1 MAQSSSLSSWILED
15 GDVVAVE
22 EDEPDRA
29 PVDDD
34 DDGGNDDPID
44 GDIGDCVSDSAGFE
58 WALLAWLL
66 EEGPSWASWP
76 FSGDRE
82 SADAREEPVGDVAD
96 DDTADK
102 VENLARLYAW

>member
-1 MAQSSSLSSWILED
+1 MAQSSSLSSWLFED
-15 GDVVAVE
+15 ADAAGAD
-22 EDEPDRA
+22 EDELDRS
-29 PVDDD
+29 PIDDD

-44 GDIGDCVSDSAGFE
+44 GDNGDCVSAAGLE